1 MEDFDYSRDIAPMK
15 GGFFSDN
22 IGDISQQGREAL
34 ELRELAGIRSEIE
47 QYKELD
53 KLNDLRMLR
62 EKADLEM
69 KRAKFNL
76 DEDRRKIKKQLE
88 SDEVIQKIQPLIE
101 GMYND
106 PNVDAATGIFE
117 TEKLRTKL
125 ASVTTSNQLVN
136 NYFDNVVNG
145 FKAKAADQTLVRQAA
160 VEAAGSGDVKA
171 AQDILNSGKAFDAI
185 SRLAQSKQEYATT
198 KSEAEQQKLQ
208 REKAAELSVAQ
219 TKSQL
224 DSLNKQLTTILGM
237 KPQTGNQPTEGEGQ
251 FGATPSGTAAPSY
264 TPQQK
269 NTLEIMLKRMNPSL
283 RNRDMRDEPFD
294 KMYIDA
300 LEGTYSEIDRLIGG
314 VATESTISRK
324 SQ

>member
-1 MEDFDYSRDIAPMK
+1 MEDFDYSRDISPMK
-15 GGFFSDN
+15 GDFFSGRN
-22 IGDISQQGREAL
+22 LGSTSQEGRESL
-34 ELRELAGIRSEIE
+34 ELMELSGLKK
-47 QYKELD
+47 QLD
-53 KLNDLRMLR
+53 LENQIYNMRALR

-208 REKAAELSVAQ
+208 REKAADLGVAQ

-224 DSLNKQLTTILGM
+224 ASLNDQLNTILGM
-237 KPQTGNQPTEGEGQ
+237 KPQSGNQPTEGEGQ

-269 NTLEIMLKRMNPSL
+269 KTLRLSL
-283 RNRDMRDEPFD
+283 N
-294 KMYIDA
+294 
-300 LEGTYSEIDRLIGG
+300 
-314 VATESTISRK
+314 V
-324 SQ
+324 

>member
-1 MEDFDYSRDIAPMK
+1 MH
-15 GGFFSDN
+15 
-22 IGDISQQGREAL
+22 
-34 ELRELAGIRSEIE
+34 
-47 QYKELD
+47 
-53 KLNDLRMLR
+53 
-62 EKADLEM
+62 
-69 KRAKFNL
+69 
-76 DEDRRKIKKQLE
+76 
-88 SDEVIQKIQPLIE
+88 
-101 GMYND
+101 
-106 PNVDAATGIFE
+106 
-117 TEKLRTKL
+117 
-125 ASVTTSNQLVN
+125 
-136 NYFDNVVNG
+136 
-145 FKAKAADQTLVRQAA
+145 TLV
-160 VEAAGSGDVKA
+160 
-171 AQDILNSGKAFDAI
+171 

-219 TKSQL
+219 TKPQL